1 MTLCCLR
8 ILLPPVFQPI
18 RIPSEVVQNQG
29 QIPSFSS
36 LLYSAF
42 ARHHRQ
48 NAFQR
53 KSNAGHRGLGKDYV
67 RFLSNWLTLYHLHI
81 HRLSILSKTN

>member
-1 MTLCCLR
+1 MTLYCLR
-8 ILLPPVFQPI
+8 ILLPPVFHLFGYP
-18 RIPSEVVQNQG
+18 RRLCKTRGKYPHF
-29 QIPSFSS
+29 PS